1 MKLGIAGSGMI
12 VKEFLTITPYLKS
25 TEISAI
31 CGRRASEE
39 KIKELAK
46 EYSINNVYFD
56 YKEFLSSSIDTV
68 YVAVTNNL
76 HYEYTIKALEAGK
89 NVILEKPL
97 TSNFKEALELVRLAR
112 EKKLFLFEAITT
124 LYLPNFMKLREM
136 LPDIGDI
143 KIVQCNYSQYSKR
156 YDSFKEGVI
165 LPAFN
170 PEQSGGALMDINI
183 YNLHY
188 VTALFGRPKNIVY
201 YPNIEEGIDTSG
213 ILILDY
219 NTFKCTCIGAKDCK
233 APIAYNIQGDK
244 GCIHQKTPANVCEG
258 FEVMLNNGDD
268 SSYNVNMYT
277 HRMVNEF
284 LAFENI
290 IAGNKFEECYQTLDH
305 SLMVSELLTLAREK
319 AGIIFSA
326 DLNEELYTIY

>member
-156 YDSFKEGVI
+156 YDSFKEGLI

-290 IAGNKFEECYQTLDH
+290 IADNKLEACYQTLDH